1 MKAVACF
8 ENEDVGKYCHLTLLD
23 GTIIEKCFHLYCSA
37 EEENIIKHF
46 LTADLKK
53 IKFPISK
60 IKEIRVLEVDDS
72 NNNLCADLDFD
83 KCLPEIKKLLTD
95 YIIKYQ
101 QQVSKIEFKEEQT
114 FNNIK
119 SLQIK
124 DISLENL
131 LWKFEGTIKDYSD
144 KMHVIS
150 GYAIIDWYD
159 NSGHTQDDN
168 WKRLPEIKYVII
180 IKSKNVLI

>member
-8 ENEDVGKYCHLTLLD
+8 ENEDVGKYCHLTLFD
-23 GTIIEKCFHLYCSA
+23 GTIIEKCFYLYCSV
-37 EEENIIKHF
+37 EEENKIKHF
-46 LTADLKK
+46 LTDNFKK
-53 IKFPISK
+53 IKIPVSE
-60 IKEIRVLEVDDS
+60 IKETKILEVNDY
-72 NNNLCADLDFD
+72 NNNLRTELDFD
-83 KCLPEIKKLLTD
+83 KCLPEIKNLLEN

-150 GYAIIDWYD
+150 GYAIINWY
-159 NSGHTQDDN
+159 NNLGHTQEDK

-180 IKSKNVLI
+180 INSKNVLV